1 MNKYDKK
8 MMHEHELIS
17 DAEKQAKRYGGQT
30 AKNDAKLIY
39 DAKGAI
45 HKTDM
50 EKKSGH
56 PLSKHWHNNR

>member
-17 DAEKQAKRYGGQT
+17 DAEKQA
-30 AKNDAKLIY
+30 

-45 HKTDM
+45 HRTD
-50 EKKSGH
+50 EAKKSGH
-56 PLSKHWHNNR
+56 KLSKHWHNNR